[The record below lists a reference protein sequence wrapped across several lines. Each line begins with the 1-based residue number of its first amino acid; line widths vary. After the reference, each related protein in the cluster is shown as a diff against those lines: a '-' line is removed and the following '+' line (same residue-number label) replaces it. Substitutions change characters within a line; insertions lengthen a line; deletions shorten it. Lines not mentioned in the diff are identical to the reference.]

1 MNATAEGVAPA
12 RARFPTSRLAAQLRA
27 GPQHVQEPY
36 LVHTPATG
44 HDTRP
49 TRRGSRPAVVAAA
62 LAALFLGT
70 LGNVSA
76 APARAAE
83 QPVAADCPPALAEK
97 ATCYTGQDTNG
108 AHYAM
113 AVPHRWNG
121 SLVVHAHGGPDLGDA
136 SDPARSTED
145 LERWAVMVDQ
155 GYAWA
160 ASSYRRGGYGARMA
174 AADTENVRRL
184 FTRTVL
190 AARIAPTCTASPGAG
205 TSPPRPPRPTAAAP
219 APTTGCC

>member
-1 MNATAEGVAPA
+1 MTTPPAPA
-12 RARFPTSRLAAQLRA
+12 
-27 GPQHVQEPY
+27 
-36 LVHTPATG
+36 

-49 TRRGSRPAVVAAA
+49 THRRSRPAVVAAA
-62 LAALFLGT
+62 LAAVFLGT

-76 APARAAE
+76 APARAAGE
-83 QPVAADCPPALAEK
+83 PTAGQPSVADCPPALAEK
-97 ATCYTGQDTNG
+97 ATCYTGQDAGG
-108 AHYAM
+108 AYYTM

-160 ASSYRRGGYGARMA
+160 ASSYR
-174 AADTENVRRL
+174 
-184 FTRTVL
+184 
-190 AARIAPTCTASPGAG
+190 
-205 TSPPRPPRPTAAAP
+205 
-219 APTTGCC
+219 